1 MSAARIKIYLAN
13 CCVKGKNEETGEE
26 EKYNFFEGAKAMM
39 MTGPLNLLLP
49 CTIIAFISDGLGW
62 NAGITFTFALVAI
75 APFAERLGFVTE
87 QLALHT
93 NETIGGLLNATFG
106 NATEL
111 IVAIAALSLGKYRL
125 VQLSLLGSI
134 LSNVLLVLGT
144 AFWLGGYYHKTLT
157 FGKSTAQ
164 INCVLLMLGVMGVL
178 FPTVLTWTT
187 AETPNNEAGFSRATA
202 VLNFFGY
209 VIFLYFQIVTHP
221 DVYDEDADA
230 EHEKVEEKPDDE
242 EHLLDKN
249 VKQKSTDNAVPSMGA
264 KVSPI
269 HTASTP
275 RTQPDSQVPDNGRGS
290 FASDAGNEQIY
301 LINVL
306 PHSSIFLYFF
316 LHLLWLFLT
325 YLQQTNISDYVYHF
339 CICSGGG
346 GKGNIEVAKAA
357 LSGM

>member
-1 MSAARIKIYLAN
+1 M
-13 CCVKGKNEETGEE
+13 KGKNEETGEE
-26 EKYNFFEGAKAMM
+26 EKYSFYVGAREMV

-62 NAGITFTFALVAI
+62 NAGITFAFSLVAI

-164 INCVLLMLGVMGVL
+164 INCVLLMLGVMGIL
-178 FPTVLTWTT
+178 FPTVLTWTN
-187 AETPNNEAGFSRATA
+187 AETPHNEVGFSRATA

-209 VIFLYFQIVTHP
+209 VLFLYFQIVTHP
-221 DVYDEDADA
+221 DAYDEDDA
-230 EHEKVEEKPDDE
+230 GEKKEEGKTDE
-242 EHLLDKN
+242 EERLLDNN
-249 VKQKSTDNAVPSMGA
+249 VRQKSSENLNNDSGISLTGVK
-264 KVSPI
+264 KVSP
-269 HTASTP
+269 TNATVASSTP
-275 RTQPDSQVPDNGRGS
+275 RTQTDSQVNDITGRGS
-290 FASDAGNEQIY
+290 FASDATGRGSF
-301 LINVL
+301 
-306 PHSSIFLYFF
+306 PPDAGS
-316 LHLLWLFLT
+316 
-325 YLQQTNISDYVYHF
+325 
-339 CICSGGG
+339 
-346 GKGNIEVAKAA
+346 
-357 LSGM
+357 